1 MVNTVSPK
9 AKATPTKPIPS
20 AGKAAASTALP
31 QPPKTSQ
38 KVPKNSAVQ
47 RRESGMVG
55 IAHLSFLRIKQSW
68 SYGCGDGV
76 SCWRVSVAAF
86 DLAARGGR
94 VKEDVSLKLRGDSD
108 PSVMSRLPVA
118 APAVPAPA
126 PIKPPIKA
134 PLPPPAKPPIS
145 APPAPPPPMKPAV
158 RFPLPFDSL
167 VHCEVRMG

>member
-1 MVNTVSPK
+1 MVTTVRPK
-9 AKATPTKPIPS
+9 AKATPTKPIPR

-38 KVPKNSAVQ
+38 KVPKNSAMQ
-47 RRESGMVG
+47 RRESGIVG
-55 IAHLSFLRIKQSW
+55 IAHLSFLRIEQSS
-68 SYGCGDGV
+68 SYGCGA
-76 SCWRVSVAAF
+76 VAAGSSRTAL
-86 DLAARGGR
+86 DLAARGGSVR
-94 VKEDVSLKLRGDSD
+94 DEESWKLKGDSEL
-108 PSVMSRLPVA
+108 SVMSRLPVA